1 MLPNRSKSLFKF
13 YNKERK
19 LLHVS
24 KNPNFQMLPSKEWW
38 PDVDHVLVKHF
49 DSLDELE
56 IAKYDALSKM
66 EQAANVTID
75 AKVQNRQFDVVL
87 GGDGE

>member
-1 MLPNRSKSLFKF
+1 
-13 YNKERK
+13 
-19 LLHVS
+19 
-24 KNPNFQMLPSKEWW
+24 MLPSKEWW